1 MTYRTETR
9 KTTVSAAIGDAF
21 SEIENLRDE
30 MQETVDNMSD
40 ANMEHL
46 PKYETAEAAVSELA
60 SHTDAPDVPDCVAE
74 LEVTYSEQV
83 NKRKG
88 RGPSRDVRL
97 SNAQSML
104 SAVRDAIKVLVN
116 NDDVE
121 HNEGEADEAG
131 TLVNEL
137 DEHVDFSVEFPGMFG

>member
-1 MTYRTETR
+1 MAYKTEVR

-21 SEIENLRDE
+21 SEFESLRDE
-30 MQETVDNMSD
+30 MQDTVDNMSG

-46 PKYETAEAAVSELA
+46 PKYETAEAAVSELDN
-60 SHTDAPDVPDCVAE
+60 HTDAPDVPDCVAE

-104 SAVRDAIKVLVN
+104 SAAKDALEAFASS
-116 NDDVE
+116 DDVE
-121 HNEGEADEAG
+121 RDEGEADEAD

-137 DEHVDFSVEFPGMFG
+137 DEHTDFSVEFPGMFG